1 MPDTRTNEE
10 VSAEVA
16 RRLFGWEWRQVH
28 CFKGHLVDAFLP
40 TERGSENLDWCHA
53 PWNADTDGLWFVKP
67 YASEH
72 NAALG
77 LVVPEMTAQ
86 GFEFRM
92 IVHRSDGSVFVEFY
106 NEHVQAGEM
115 VDSIKEAPR
124 AICEAAL
131 AALDAEGGKR

>member
-1 MPDTRTNEE
+1 MNKVTLTTKAL
-10 VSAEVA
+10 SAEVA
-16 RRLFGWEWRQVH
+16 RRLFGIEYAYGPECPLH
-28 CFKGHLVDAFLP
+28 HTC
-40 TERGSENLDWCHA
+40 
-53 PWNADTDGLWFVKP
+53 KP
-67 YASEH
+67 YAEDH
-72 NAALG
+72 NAAMG

-106 NEHVQAGEM
+106 NERVQAGEM

-131 AALDAEGGKR
+131 AALDAEGGK